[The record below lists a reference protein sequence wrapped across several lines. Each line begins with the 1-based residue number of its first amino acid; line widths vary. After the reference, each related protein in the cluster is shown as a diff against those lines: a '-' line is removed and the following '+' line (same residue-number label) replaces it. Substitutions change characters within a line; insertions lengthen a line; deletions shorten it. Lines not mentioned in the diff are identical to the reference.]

1 MATAIFMQIILFLC
15 AWFTGESVG
24 PNIIIVT
31 ALDPELKE
39 FMSGKVIRVTALHVL
54 IINIYKS
61 TI

>member
-1 MATAIFMQIILFLC
+1 MQIILFLF
-15 AWFTGESVG
+15 AWFTDESVG